1 MFWIDFDFFCVVLQL
16 VLANPRTCPFA
27 TLSESV
33 ATSLATM
40 GVGTVVFVIQL
51 PHSEH
56 IAAAAARKVVVVHRG
71 ERMLNIMLRK
81 VDAESLLFT
90 VRTILGMDTNP
101 PLAPAPAPASSSAS
115 ASASSSASTS
125 ASSSA
130 SVSAPAASSIKEE

>member
-1 MFWIDFDFFCVVLQL
+1 MFVFLCGDVFWINFFYFFLVLFCKL

-33 ATSLATM
+33 ATSLAAM

-101 PLAPAPAPASSSAS
+101 PLAPVPASAS
-115 ASASSSASTS
+115 ASAS
-125 ASSSA
+125 
-130 SVSAPAASSIKEE
+130 VSAPVPPASSVKEE

>member
-1 MFWIDFDFFCVVLQL
+1 MFVFLCGDVFWINFFIFFLVLFCKL

-33 ATSLATM
+33 ATSLAAM

-101 PLAPAPAPASSSAS
+101 PLAPVPA
-115 ASASSSASTS
+115 
-125 ASSSA
+125 SA
-130 SVSAPAASSIKEE
+130 SVSASAPVPPASSVKEE